1 MKDYQGLCRIMQNY
15 AGLSRIMKDFEGLRT
30 VQDYERLSH
39 LKDYSFEDCSFYES
53 LINEVFDRGGP
64 KTPLLSS

>member
-1 MKDYQGLCRIMQNY
+1 
-15 AGLSRIMKDFEGLRT
+15 MKDFEGLRT